1 MDSSEHAGHTGH
13 ADQDGHLHKHVP
25 HDDRAE
31 RPAASVKLVETVV
44 ALVII
49 AGGALVIY
57 DSLRLGAKWGS
68 DGPEA
73 GYFPFYIGLLL
84 CVAGA
89 VNLFRALRDP
99 YVRTFLTREQGK
111 QVLLVLIP
119 LAVYVGLIG
128 PLGIYVASTLYI
140 GAFMMWLGKYGWL
153 KTVLVSTGVSVA
165 FFLMFEIWFK
175 VPLIK
180 GPLESMLGLG

>member
-1 MDSSEHAGHTGH
+1 MESSS
-13 ADQDGHLHKHVP
+13 DHV
-25 HDDRAE
+25 E
-31 RPAASVKLVETVV
+31 RPAITVKMAEAIVAVLLV
-44 ALVII
+44 

-57 DSLRLGAKWGS
+57 DSLRLGARWGS
-68 DGPEA
+68 DGPQA

-84 CVAGA
+84 CISGA

-99 YVRTFLTREQGK
+99 YVRTFLTGEQGR

-119 LAVYVGLIG
+119 LAVYVGLIQW
-128 PLGIYVASTLYI
+128 LGIYVASTIYI
-140 GAFMMWLGKYGWL
+140 AVFMMWLGKYKWL
-153 KTVLVSTGVSVA
+153 KTAVVSIGVSAA

-180 GPLESMLGLG
+180 GPLETALGFN

>member
-1 MDSSEHAGHTGH
+1 MDSPEHAEH
-13 ADQDGHLHKHVP
+13 P
-25 HDDRAE
+25 E
-31 RPAASVKLVETVV
+31 RPAASVKLVETIV
-44 ALVII
+44 AAIII

-68 DGPEA
+68 DGPQA
-73 GYFPFYIGLLL
+73 GYFPFYIGVLL
-84 CVAGA
+84 CIAGG

-119 LAVYVGLIG
+119 LAVYVGLIDL
-128 PLGIYVASTLYI
+128 LGIYVASTLYI
-140 GAFMMWLGKYGWL
+140 GVFMLWLGKYGSI
-153 KTVLVSTGVSVA
+153 KTVLVSVGVSVA
-165 FFLMFEIWFK
+165 FFLMFEVWFK

-180 GPLESMLGLG
+180 GPLETMLGLG